1 MEQQAEQ
8 ILTPVIEAAVLLAA
22 HYATACG
29 RSTVTGRDMELG
41 LMFSARNIT
50 GNQIGTFFPE
60 DDDSD
65 SDSGSEDIEI
75 VDEGEEPFTE
85 YTGDEDLYKNMNECA
100 RTWDQWEPGCPAE
113 QALKNAVDKAKDVI

>member
-8 ILTPVIEAAVLLAA
+8 ILTPVLEGAVIAAA

-29 RSTVTGRDMELG
+29 RSTLTKRDMELG
-41 LMFSARNIT
+41 LMFSARHVT

-60 DDDSD
+60 DEDSD
-65 SDSGSEDIEI
+65 SDSEVEI
-75 VDEGEEPFTE
+75 VDDSDEPFTE

-100 RTWDQWEPGCPAE
+100 RTWDQWEPTCPAE